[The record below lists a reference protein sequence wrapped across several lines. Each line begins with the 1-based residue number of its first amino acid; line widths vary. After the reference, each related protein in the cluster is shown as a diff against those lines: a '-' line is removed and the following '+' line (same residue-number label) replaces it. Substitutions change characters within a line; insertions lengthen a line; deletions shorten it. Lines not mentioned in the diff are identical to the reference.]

1 MVESDDTGI
10 LPCIVGVAASSY
22 ITLCNSVTIPC
33 FKNVNDVFLSHPTL
47 KNPFFLS
54 DHDISLH
61 SYSCYNTIEL
71 LYLTIDTRRFGYSTE
86 NAGFHIPQATK
97 HSVRYCSEIKES
109 FEF

>member
-47 KNPFFLS
+47 RILSFSRITIFPF
-54 DHDISLH
+54 IVIPV
-61 SYSCYNTIEL
+61 TI
-71 LYLTIDTRRFGYSTE
+71 
-86 NAGFHIPQATK
+86 Q
-97 HSVRYCSEIKES
+97 
-109 FEF
+109 